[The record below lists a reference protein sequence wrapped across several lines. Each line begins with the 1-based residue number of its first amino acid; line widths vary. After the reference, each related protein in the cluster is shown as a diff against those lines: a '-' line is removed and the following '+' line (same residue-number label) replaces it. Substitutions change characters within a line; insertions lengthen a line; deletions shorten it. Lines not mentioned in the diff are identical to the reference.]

1 MAKNNKRKLG
11 RTNILKKKEKYSTEF
26 LARSDFLYGV
36 PHVRD
41 VAVFKQQE
49 H

>member
-26 LARSDFLYGV
+26 LARSNFLYGV
-36 PHVRD
+36 PHVA